1 MAGAD
6 SAGASAT
13 AAAISREPA
22 SDVAPSGHADAT
34 ATSASTSDSAGALTD
49 SGTGVAAVNSAAAAT
64 TSAVET
70 GTGAGAAS
78 TAAVPE
84 AEEAPQPKL
93 LHRHRL
99 MHQQGRRQETVL
111 SFLTDPHATEGEA
124 ALFVMPVMLTLR
136 WNLSGL

>member
-1 MAGAD
+1 VAGAD

-93 LHRHRL
+93 LHRL